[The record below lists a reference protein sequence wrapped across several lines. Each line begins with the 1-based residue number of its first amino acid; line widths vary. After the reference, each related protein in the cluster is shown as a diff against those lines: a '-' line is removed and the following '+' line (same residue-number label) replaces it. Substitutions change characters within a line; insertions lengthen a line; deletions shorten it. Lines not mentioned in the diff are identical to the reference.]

1 MKLKHLDLFSGI
13 GGFSLGLEA
22 TGGFETM
29 AFCDIEEY
37 PRQVLQKHWP
47 HVKQYKDIKEL
58 NYERLKADGINSID
72 IITGGYPCQPFS
84 VAGRKKGE
92 EDPRHLWPEYFRL
105 VKELR
110 PTWVIRAVPPDDKK
124 DQQCFAWTVPYGTTA
139 ERAPWRAAVVQSMSV
154 DLQKSEELEP
164 KGRRMMMMMVFFEKG
179 SCRSRGAVLRRFS
192 P

>member
-1 MKLKHLDLFSGI
+1 MKLNHLDLFSGI

-22 TGGFETM
+22 TGGFETK

-58 NYERLKADGINSID
+58 NYERLKADGIDSID

-84 VAGRKKGE
+84 VAGLKKGE

-105 VKELR
+105 IKE
-110 PTWVIRAVPPDDKK
+110 
-124 DQQCFAWTVPYGTTA
+124 
-139 ERAPWRAAVVQSMSV
+139 
-154 DLQKSEELEP
+154 
-164 KGRRMMMMMVFFEKG
+164 
-179 SCRSRGAVLRRFS
+179 
-192 P
+192 